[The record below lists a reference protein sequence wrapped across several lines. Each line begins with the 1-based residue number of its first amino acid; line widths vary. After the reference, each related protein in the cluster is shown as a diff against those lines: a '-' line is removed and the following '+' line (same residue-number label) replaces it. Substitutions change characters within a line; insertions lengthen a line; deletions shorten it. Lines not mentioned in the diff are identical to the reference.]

1 MPVTTNLVPVTLA
14 VADAL
19 LAGDAEFTARYG
31 MPIAPGYLD
40 FPEALPP
47 MRAALAHGTPPEW
60 YSHLIIHRETI
71 TVVGF
76 GGYKGPP
83 VDGEVEIGY
92 SIAPAHRR
100 RGHATAAVAQLVA
113 HAAARAVSAV
123 SAHTLAEENASTRIL
138 DRAGF
143 AMTGAVAD
151 DELGEIWRWELR
163 LRDAP

>member
-1 MPVTTNLVPVTLA
+1 VPVTTNLVPVTLA

-19 LAGDAEFTARYG
+19 LAGDAAFTARYG
-31 MPIAPGYLD
+31 MPVAPGYLD
-40 FPEALPP
+40 APEVLPT
-47 MRAALAHGTPPEW
+47 MRAALANGTPPEW
-60 YSHLIIHRETI
+60 YSHLIVHRETL

-83 VDGEVEIGY
+83 VDGEVEVGY

-100 RGHATAAVAQLVA
+100 HGHATSAVAQLVA
-113 HAAARAVSAV
+113 HAAACGVAVV

-138 DRAGF
+138 TRAGF
-143 AMTGAVAD
+143 TRTEVVAD
-151 DELGEIWRWELR
+151 EELGEIWRWELR